1 MNKRIKK
8 LRQYMKN
15 NDYDGVIV
23 TDSKNMLYFSGFTG
37 GEGYLLITAEKC
49 ILATDFRY
57 TEQAELQAHDFSV
70 ADIFSFDLKRELSD
84 LRQIGFENYSI
95 SYSSYVNFSKI
106 TGNLK
111 PMGYAL
117 TDIRAVKDSE
127 EIQRIK
133 TAEHIGDEAFKHI
146 LSYIRPGVS
155 ERDIAFEIEFFM
167 RRNGAEALSFDTIAA
182 AGAHGAMPHAEPGE
196 RVVAEGDFIVL
207 DFGCVYEGYC
217 SDMTRTVCVGK
228 ATDEMK
234 NVYNTVLKAQT
245 TALSMIKEGAIPS
258 EIHNAAQAVTDAA
271 YPKAFGHSLGHGVG
285 LNIHE
290 RPVLSPKNNVPLVN
304 GNVVTVEPGIYLR
317 GFCGVRI
324 EDLVVVDGEN
334 ALNLTNSDKNLIE
347 L

>member
-37 GEGYLLITAEKC
+37 GEGYLLITEEKC

-57 TEQAELQAHDFSV
+57 TEQAELQAPGFSV

-95 SYSSYVNFSKI
+95 SYNSYTNFSKI

-111 PMGYAL
+111 PVGYAL
-117 TDIRAVKDSE
+117 TDIRAVKDSD

-146 LSYIRPGVS
+146 LNYIKPGVS

-167 RRNGAEALSFDTIAA
+167 RRNGAQALSFDTIAA

-217 SDMTRTVCVGK
+217 SDMTRTVCAGK

-234 NVYNTVLKAQT
+234 KVYNTVLKAQT
-245 TALSMIKEGAIPS
+245 TALGMIKEGAIPS

-290 RPVLSPKNNVPLVN
+290 RPVLSPKNNIPLVN
-304 GNVVTVEPGIYLR
+304 GNVVTVEPGIYLS